1 MPFQSKL
8 LQPKTLESLICHR
21 ETAPPAQASPDPE
34 ISLEAYLDILD
45 VAIEGIR
52 HHVPRHPI
60 GA

>member
-8 LQPKTLESLICHR
+8 LQPQTLESLICPQ
-21 ETAPPAQASPDPE
+21 EGAPPTQASPDPE

-45 VAIEGIR
+45 VAIEGVR
-52 HHVPRHPI
+52 QHVPRRPM